1 MDNKRGKKEMKIE
14 ANELRKEINK
24 LYSEMGQINEKCVE
38 EIIKKLEEKAR
49 SESEFYQ
56 MLDTL

>member
-1 MDNKRGKKEMKIE
+1 MKIE

-24 LYSEMGQINEKCVE
+24 LHAEMGQINKKSVEK
-38 EIIKKLEEKAR
+38 IIDKLEEKTR

>member
-1 MDNKRGKKEMKIE
+1 MKID
-14 ANELRKEINK
+14 ANELRKEINE
-24 LYSEMGQINEKCVE
+24 LYSEMGWISKNEVKKV
-38 EIIKKLEEKAR
+38 IDKLEEKAR

>member
-1 MDNKRGKKEMKIE
+1 MKIE